1 MSRTVDLLNYFTS
14 RASRSSD
21 DIREEARK
29 AIGLAY
35 ELFWAPVTVSK
46 AIISI
51 GLGLSPVRAFV
62 LTPLQIVQRSRSVRA
77 HIVCL
82 RYLMQKGLYEYLCA
96 CQMTVI
102 ILRVLQ
108 GGKLITFT
116 LLDANGKTTC
126 TQPVWAQWDYDVAG
140 LLGESLHLLTVL
152 PNPVCMRFGK
162 FCIISQASAALMVA
176 FLQSVC

>member
-1 MSRTVDLLNYFTS
+1 
-14 RASRSSD
+14 
-21 DIREEARK
+21 
-29 AIGLAY
+29 
-35 ELFWAPVTVSK
+35 
-46 AIISI
+46 
-51 GLGLSPVRAFV
+51 
-62 LTPLQIVQRSRSVRA
+62 
-77 HIVCL
+77 
-82 RYLMQKGLYEYLCA
+82 MQKGLYEYLCA
-96 CQMTVI
+96 CQVTVI

-152 PNPVCMRFGK
+152 PNPVCMRIGK